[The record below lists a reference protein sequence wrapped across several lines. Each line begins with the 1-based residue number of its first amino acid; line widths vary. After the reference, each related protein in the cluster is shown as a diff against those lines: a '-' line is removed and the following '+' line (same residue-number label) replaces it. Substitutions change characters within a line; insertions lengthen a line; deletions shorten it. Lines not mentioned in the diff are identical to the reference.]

1 MQHLV
6 FGIQLLR
13 PKFTVIMRG
22 FIIALVAILAS
33 ASLGHCLKPRN
44 YNVHSH
50 SGGWQ
55 QPPHTGYTSTPPLT
69 AAEIIVKGDVY
80 TEIWPRK
87 RVRRKVIQI
96 NIADGASAF
105 FRLCVVPFCTYAFA
119 AANENG
125 TLLFWQFLFGLSTL
139 RRKLLVLS
147 KTLVLPVDTTSEE
160 HIRRVD
166 VQIAIARGS
175 STINELLDCALRE
188 CLYLSIGCVSLLL
201 SATLLLWS
209 IRLANLW
216 HFLPDQTSW
225 IEPAAL
231 ALPFLIA
238 LGLAAAAQGA
248 VDDLFNSMQ
257 RRRPTLNGGH
267 R

>member
-1 MQHLV
+1 MYS
-6 FGIQLLR
+6 
-13 PKFTVIMRG
+13 IMRG
-22 FIIALVAILAS
+22 FFVTLFAVLAS
-33 ASLGHCLKPRN
+33 ASLVHCLKPHN
-44 YNVHSH
+44 YHH
-50 SGGWQ
+50 RALHPFGWQ
-55 QPPHTGYTSTPPLT
+55 QPLHTTSAPPLT
-69 AAEIIVKGDVY
+69 AAEIMVQGDAY

-87 RVRRKVIQI
+87 RVRRKVFHITI
-96 NIADGASAF
+96 VDGVSAL
-105 FRLCVVPFCTYAFA
+105 FRLCIIPFSCTYT

-125 TLLFWQFLFGLSTL
+125 TLLFWQILFGLWSL
-139 RRKLLVLS
+139 RRKILVMS
-147 KTLVLPVDTTSEE
+147 KTLVLPVDTTHEE

-166 VQIAIARGS
+166 VQIAITRVP
-175 STINELLDCALRE
+175 STMNGIFDCVLRE

-238 LGLAAAAQGA
+238 LGLAAAMQGA
-248 VDDLFNSMQ
+248 VDDCLGSIQ
-257 RRRPTLNGGH
+257 RRRPTTNGGSA
-267 R
+267 